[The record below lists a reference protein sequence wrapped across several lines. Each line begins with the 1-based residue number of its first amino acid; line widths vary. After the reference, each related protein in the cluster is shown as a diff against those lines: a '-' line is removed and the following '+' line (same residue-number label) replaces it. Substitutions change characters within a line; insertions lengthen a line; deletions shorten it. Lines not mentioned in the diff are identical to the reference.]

1 MNMIS
6 IDDFCKS
13 FGTDKNSFSKECLS
27 SIEETDFSY
36 KILEHEERD
45 NIILEILKK
54 IESDQQRIGEPKR
67 KTIWNNGWQE
77 NLDKFVG
84 SGYDLESLIPKFIRD
99 DQVIRLN
106 GNYVKPNNPRFE
118 YDYMTIFRKWLI
130 ARYFPPFQNVYE
142 FGCGTGLNLVLLS
155 ETYPEKDLYGSD
167 FVPASVQLVSEI
179 GKQKNK
185 RIKARKFDMIHP
197 DYDLRIEP
205 NSIVF
210 TFGAIEQLA
219 SKFED
224 FIQYLLHF
232 KPALCIHV
240 EPTIELYDPNTLFDY
255 LAIKFHRNRG
265 YTEGLLT
272 KIRELEEQG
281 LAQLEKVKRL
291 NFGSL
296 FMEGYMYFVWKPT

>member
-1 MNMIS
+1 MIS

-130 ARYFPPFQNVYE
+130 ENYFHPFKNVYE

-167 FVPASVQLVSEI
+167 FVSASVKLVSEI
-179 GKQKNK
+179 STQKNK

-197 DYDLRIEP
+197 DYDFRIEP

-210 TFGAIEQLA
+210 TFGAIEQLS

-255 LAIKFHRNRG
+255 LAMKFHRNRG

>member
-1 MNMIS
+1 MNVIS

-13 FGTDKNSFSKECLS
+13 FGTDKDTFGNDCLS

-54 IESDQQRIGEPKR
+54 IESDQQRIGEPER

-77 NLDKFVG
+77 NLDKFVET
-84 SGYDLESLIPKFIRD
+84 GYDLKSLIPKFIRD

-106 GNYVKPNNPRFE
+106 GNYVKTNNPRFE
-118 YDYMTIFRKWLI
+118 YDYMTIFRKWLFEN
-130 ARYFPPFQNVYE
+130 YFPPFQNVYE

-155 ETYPEKDLYGSD
+155 ETYPEKNLYGSD

-179 GKQKNK
+179 GTQKAK
-185 RIKARKFDMIHP
+185 RIKARQFDMTNP
-197 DYDLRIEP
+197 DYDFRIEP

-219 SKFED
+219 SKFD
-224 FIQYLLHF
+224 HFIQYLLHF
-232 KPALCIHV
+232 KPALCIHI

-255 LAIKFHRNRG
+255 LAMKFHRNRG
-265 YTEGLLT
+265 YTEGLLP

>member
-1 MNMIS
+1 MIS

>member
-1 MNMIS
+1 MIS

-36 KILEHEERD
+36 KILEHEDRD

-130 ARYFPPFQNVYE
+130 ERYFPPFQNVYE

-179 GKQKNK
+179 GTKKNK

-197 DYDLRIEP
+197 DYDFRIEP

-210 TFGAIEQLA
+210 TFGAIEQLS

-255 LAIKFHRNRG
+255 LAMKFHRNRG